1 MANAMLAF
9 LAEHDIDDKFP
20 PIKSGRIV
28 VPGPDFCCDKDG
40 KFWPDNTTPSLA
52 SFIGMESFLVF
63 HYLDLLD
70 FDGLAWLSS
79 PVDTWTE
86 SDEYMKLEAFISSL
100 SVVNDSAERTVKL
113 MQDVM
118 KDGMRDEVSLQH
130 KFVAVKESRK
140 RLPSNR
146 KGVILKSSFKS

>member
-1 MANAMLAF
+1 
-9 LAEHDIDDKFP
+9 
-20 PIKSGRIV
+20 
-28 VPGPDFCCDKDG
+28 
-40 KFWPDNTTPSLA
+40 
-52 SFIGMESFLVF
+52 
-63 HYLDLLD
+63 
-70 FDGLAWLSS
+70 
-79 PVDTWTE
+79 
-86 SDEYMKLEAFISSL
+86 MKLEAFISSL